1 MKRTFFT
8 IGILCF
14 TILISGAQDVKKAK
28 EILDKLSAKY
38 KTYSSIKA
46 DFKYTLEIRSAK
58 ETQVQSGTLYIKKD
72 KFQLDME
79 DQVVMTDGKTMWTI
93 LKDAKEVN
101 INKYDPKQMD
111 FIPTEMFTMWEKGYL
126 YGYSGDETDKAG
138 HILQVIE
145 LTPDDKKQ
153 SYFKVKLF
161 IDKAKSTI
169 VKTELYEKNGN
180 VYTYE
185 ITNFVPNFKVEEKM
199 FSFDKALYPGY
210 TVVNLNKGDK

>member
-1 MKRTFFT
+1 MKRTILTCCMLCIT
-8 IGILCF
+8 IFL
-14 TILISGAQDVKKAK
+14 SSAQDVKKAK

-38 KTYSSIKA
+38 KTYTSIKA

-58 ETQVQSGTLYIKKD
+58 ETQVQSGTIYIKKE

-79 DQVVMTDGKTMWTI
+79 DQVVITDGKIMWTI

-101 INKYDPKQMD
+101 INKYEPKQMD
-111 FIPTEMFTMWEKGYL
+111 FIPSEMFAMWEKGYL

-138 HILQVIE
+138 RTLQVIE

-161 IDKAKSTI
+161 VDKAKSTI

-180 VYTYE
+180 IYTYE
-185 ITNFVPNFKVEEKM
+185 ITNFTPNFAVDDKM
-199 FSFDKALYPGY
+199 FTFEKAKYPDY